1 MACMMILGVMPS
13 EGLGDA
19 LDALKDLFEFY
30 TVPPE
35 RMLPSPQLMEM
46 DALVT
51 SVE

>member
-1 MACMMILGVMPS
+1 MVCMMILGVMPS
-13 EGLGDA
+13 EGLGEA
-19 LDALKDLFEFY
+19 LDTLKDLFEFY
-30 TVPPE
+30 ATPPE